1 MKLPSHIR
9 SPRAMGILCIVG
21 GAWLTLAT
29 ETRTRPLYRPTETQ
43 ASSSP
48 SALGAAQER
57 PRASKTDPAQDARK
71 SARYPGA
78 ARASVGGAMP
88 RPAASAIPEG
98 REERVAA
105 ARRELELLSVQKP
118 ENFLAVFDMM
128 KQENRWDDKVL
139 EGARAA
145 SHGYILAR
153 TRVLEGMLRRF
164 IDDPD
169 GDRGLETDALAR
181 LDDEFKQRI
190 DSLARDIPALT
201 NLQEILTTTS
211 LKAPTFAEI
220 ERDTE

>member
-1 MKLPSHIR
+1 
-9 SPRAMGILCIVG
+9 MGILCIVG
-21 GAWLTLAT
+21 GVWLTLAT
-29 ETRTRPLYRPTETQ
+29 ETRTRSLYGSTETQ

-57 PRASKTDPAQDARK
+57 PRASKTDTAQDARK

-78 ARASVGGAMP
+78 VRASVGGATP
-88 RPAASAIPEG
+88 RHAASAIPAG

-169 GDRGLETDALAR
+169 GDRGLETDALAH

-201 NLQEILTTTS
+201 NLQEILTTTT